1 MDAND
6 RLNLQKMINENN
18 VEDFTEDIRK
28 KKHSIKLKKDLNNLL
43 SLKVKYSNLAKND
56 KNAFENI
63 CIEQCSFMFNNYT
76 DIFNKIQKDELDIA
90 IFERFLLILN
100 NIESGVLDQ
109 HEASYQVGL
118 ILKQLYI
125 DSALR
130 KSNHLDKINNNNVNN
145 NKLLTEHKNIT
156 WNQWKKINM

>member
-1 MDAND
+1 MDASD

-28 KKHSIKLKKDLNNLL
+28 KKHSIKLKKDLDNLL
-43 SLKVKYSNLAKND
+43 SLKVKYSDLAKND
-56 KNAFENI
+56 KIAFDNI
-63 CIEQCSFMFNNYT
+63 CIEQCAFMFNNYT
-76 DIFNKIQKDELDIA
+76 DIFNKIQKNELDIA

-130 KSNHLDKINNNNVNN
+130 KSNHLDEINNTDTDT
-145 NKLLTEHKNIT
+145 KPLAEHKNIT